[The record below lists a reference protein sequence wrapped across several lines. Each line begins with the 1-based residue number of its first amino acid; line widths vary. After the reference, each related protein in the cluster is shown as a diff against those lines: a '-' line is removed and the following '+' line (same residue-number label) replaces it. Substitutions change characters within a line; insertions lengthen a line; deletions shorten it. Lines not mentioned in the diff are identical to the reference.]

1 VRARVSGLGEWLPE
15 AIRDNAA
22 WPAEFVERARASETR
37 ELVEVDPQA
46 FCEADRIAL
55 RHFEREA
62 GDPFL
67 GTTRRRIAP
76 EQMTAPEAETHA
88 ARAALADA
96 GLSASELDV
105 IISWAAVPE
114 RIVPPSAPKVAHS
127 LGAER
132 AYAIGMD
139 AACATPIAQLEMAAA
154 LIESGRAKSVLLTQ
168 SHLVT
173 RTFAMMHPASPN
185 VGDAATAM
193 VVTACERPGVLVT
206 HARTH
211 GEYYSS
217 VTWCRGKDA
226 DPPWWEAG
234 PAYYLGSQNRHQA
247 QELVRSTV
255 RIAADTLR
263 ETLQRT
269 RVSLTDIQVLASVQP
284 RRWIPA
290 AIAEALS
297 ASETLFSPQ
306 TFDELAHLGGC
317 GLVTNLL
324 AARRAGFLKPGTH
337 SLLYAQGAGFTRAA
351 ALVCW

>member
-1 VRARVSGLGEWLPE
+1 MRAHIAGLGEWLPE
-15 AIRDNAA
+15 TVRDNTA
-22 WPAEFVERARASETR
+22 WPEEFVARARASEQR
-37 ELVEVDPQA
+37 ELVEVEPEA

-55 RHFEREA
+55 RHFERESK
-62 GDPFL
+62 DPFL
-67 GTTRRRIAP
+67 GTTRRRVAAP
-76 EQMTAPEAETHA
+76 DMTAPEAETLA
-88 ARAALADA
+88 ARAALLDA
-96 GLSASELDV
+96 GISASELDV
-105 IISWAAVPE
+105 VLSWAAVPE

-132 AYAIGMD
+132 AYAVGMD
-139 AACATPIAQLEMAAA
+139 AACATPITQLEMAAA
-154 LIESGRAKSVLLTQ
+154 LIESGRARSVLLTQ

-193 VVTACERPGVLVT
+193 VVTASEKAGVRLT

-217 VTWCRGKDA
+217 VTWCRGKDS

-263 ETLQRT
+263 ETLERAKF
-269 RVSLTDIQVLASVQP
+269 SLADVQVLASVQP
-284 RRWIPA
+284 RRWIPE
-290 AIAEALS
+290 AIADALNAGTS
-297 ASETLFSPQ
+297 LFAPQ

-324 AARRAGFLKPGTH
+324 AARRAGFLKNGTH

>member
-1 VRARVSGLGEWLPE
+1 VRAHIAGLGEWLPE
-15 AIRDNAA
+15 TVRDNTA
-22 WPAEFVERARASETR
+22 WPEEFVARARASEQR
-37 ELVEVDPQA
+37 ELVEVEPEA

-55 RHFEREA
+55 RHFERESK
-62 GDPFL
+62 DPFL
-67 GTTRRRIAP
+67 GTTRRRVAAP
-76 EQMTAPEAETHA
+76 DMTAPEAETLA
-88 ARAALADA
+88 ARAALLDA
-96 GLSASELDV
+96 GISASELDV
-105 IISWAAVPE
+105 VLSWAAVPE

-132 AYAIGMD
+132 AYAVGMD
-139 AACATPIAQLEMAAA
+139 AACATPITQLEMAAA
-154 LIESGRAKSVLLTQ
+154 LIESGRARSVLLTQ

-193 VVTACERPGVLVT
+193 VVTASEKAGVRLT

-217 VTWCRGKDA
+217 VTWCRGKDS

-263 ETLQRT
+263 ETLERAKF
-269 RVSLTDIQVLASVQP
+269 SLADVQVLASVQP
-284 RRWIPA
+284 RRWIPE
-290 AIAEALS
+290 AIADALNAGTS
-297 ASETLFSPQ
+297 LFAPQ

-317 GLVTNLL
+317 GLVTNLSP
-324 AARRAGFLKPGTH
+324 RVGPV
-337 SLLYAQGAGFTRAA
+337 S
-351 ALVCW
+351 

>member
-1 VRARVSGLGEWLPE
+1 MRAKISGLGEWLP
-15 AIRDNAA
+15 ATIRDNDA
-22 WPAEFVERARASETR
+22 WPAEFRERAAASEKR
-37 ELVEVDPQA
+37 ELVDVAPEA
-46 FCEADRIAL
+46 FCEADRIAQ
-55 RHFEREA
+55 RYFQAEA
-62 GDPFL
+62 SDPFL
-67 GTTRRRIAP
+67 GTTRRRVAP
-76 EQMTAPEAETHA
+76 PGMTAPEAEA
-88 ARAALADA
+88 EAGRAALADA
-96 GLSASELDV
+96 GIAASELDV
-105 IISWAAVPE
+105 VLSWAAVPE
-114 RIVPPSAPKVAHS
+114 RIVPPSAPMVAHL
-127 LGAER
+127 LGAQR
-132 AYAIGMD
+132 AYGLGMD

-154 LIESGRAKSVLLTQ
+154 LIESGRAQRILLTQ

-173 RTFAMMHPASPN
+173 RTFALMHPASPN

-193 VVTACERPGVLVT
+193 VVTASELPGVRLT
-206 HARTH
+206 HLRTH

-234 PAYYLGSQNRHQA
+234 PAYYLGSQNRQQA

-263 ETLQRT
+263 ETLERA
-269 RVSLTDIQVLASVQP
+269 RVSLAEVEVLASVQP
-284 RRWIPA
+284 RRWIPE
-290 AIAEALS
+290 AIAAALGRGES
-297 ASETLFSPQ
+297 LFAPQ

-324 AARRAGFLKPGTH
+324 AARRAGFLRPGST